1 MSIKIKKKT
10 LKIIIITILIIAIAV
25 FWVIVSRVI
34 INENKIKQTEEK
46 LSKID
51 VKELEQSLIE
61 ELKNTSLNVNT
72 SSFKTFFGTEEDFF
86 NESNEN
92 KALGFSVSLHY
103 KEGNPFKDY
112 VSAYIMPTD
121 NSGGGMVIPCFKI
134 VCDNNNNNF
143 KYILYQS
150 DTNFTDFNMTNV
162 VKKILNT
169 KYGIVMYNAENDKY
183 TEKFI
188 VEGNKKYKETMEIY
202 INLYDDDI
210 ISIVGEINSNLKSL
224 NDNQL
229 FNYISDNKKVS
240 MSFFGI
246 VDNSETNKEENEV
259 SSTNLVI
266 PSDNFYEMRFNL
278 SIPEFCNNYNKAF
291 KEIYSKYTDESF
303 NSVLLISEDTFT
315 KSSINNSQT
324 GLEIYLAT
332 FNFKNDANYHATIAI
347 HVEPNTQNIVAVAV
361 MSDYN
366 SYIKKNDFQTFIT
379 KCIIPSAIR
388 GINKDMTTSEAE
400 NLMKRVSESK
410 KGVYFKDNICCQIF
424 NNKTSSTFDFM
435 LAALSDKMYNK
446 LFETQ
451 NSNGST
457 ANNST
462 ITSKSTIKDGT
473 YFKKLTSTEKEEGI
487 VSLGDIKI
495 VIKDKNIEFYDN
507 SSQIALQGIYTI
519 ENNKIVGTYTTATYY
534 SYDKLESVTETIEDR
549 FEFEIKENN
558 TLYDT
563 MGYGQFLGKCLQ
575 RNATY
580 EIVE

>member
-10 LKIIIITILIIAIAV
+10 FKIIIIAILIIAIAV
-25 FWVIVSRVI
+25 FGFIVSRVI
-34 INENKIKQTEEK
+34 INENQIKQTEEK

-72 SSFKTFFGTEEDFF
+72 SSYKTFFGTEEDFF

-92 KALGFSVSLHY
+92 TALGFAVSLHY
-103 KEGNPFKDY
+103 KDRNPFKDY
-112 VSAYIMPTD
+112 VSAYIMPND

-134 VCDNNNNNF
+134 VCDNNNNF

-150 DTNFTDFNMTNV
+150 DTNFDMTNV
-162 VKKILNT
+162 VKKIFKT
-169 KYGIVMYNAENDKY
+169 KYDIVMYNFKNDKY
-183 TEKFI
+183 FEKFI
-188 VEGNKKYKETMEIY
+188 VEGNKKYKETLEIY

-210 ISIVGEINSNLKSL
+210 ISIAREIEPKLK
-224 NDNQL
+224 NTKDNQL
-229 FNYISDNKKVS
+229 INYISNDKKVS

-259 SSTNLVI
+259 SSNNLVI

-278 SIPEFCNNYNKAF
+278 SIPEFCNNYNKAI
-291 KEIYSKYTDESF
+291 KEICSQYTDESF
-303 NSVLLISEDTFT
+303 NNVLLISEDTFT

-332 FNFKNDANYHATIAI
+332 FNFKIDANYNETIAI
-347 HVEPNTQNIVAVAV
+347 HVEPNTKNIVAVAV
-361 MSDYN
+361 MSDYT
-366 SYIKKNDFQTFIT
+366 SYINKNDFKTFIT
-379 KCIIPSAIR
+379 KCIIPSTIR

-400 NLMKRVSESK
+400 NLMKRVSESRK
-410 KGVYFKDNICCQIF
+410 LFYFKDNICCQLS

-435 LAALSDKMYNK
+435 IAALSDKMYNK
-446 LFETQ
+446 LFATQ

-457 ANNST
+457 TNNNNST
-462 ITSKSTIKDGT
+462 ITSKSTIKNGT
-473 YFKKLTSTEKEEGI
+473 YFKKLTSTEKEDSSI
-487 VSLGDIKI
+487 SLGDIKVI
-495 VIKDKNIEFYDN
+495 IKDKNIEFYDN
-507 SSQIALQGIYTI
+507 SSQIALQGTYTI

-534 SYDKLESVTETIEDR
+534 SYDKLENVTETIEDR

-563 MGYGQFLGKCLQ
+563 MGYGQFLGKCLH